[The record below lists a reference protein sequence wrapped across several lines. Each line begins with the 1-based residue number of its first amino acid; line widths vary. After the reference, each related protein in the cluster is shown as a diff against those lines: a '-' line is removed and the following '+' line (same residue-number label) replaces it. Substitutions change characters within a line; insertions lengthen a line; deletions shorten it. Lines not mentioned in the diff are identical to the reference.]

1 MSSVFIYSELPTPN
15 YFPRTRPMSVTGK
28 TILIVDDSEANLE
41 MLSEPLIASGYRVR
55 AVKSGAS
62 ALKTLAVEL
71 PDLLLLDIKM
81 PVMDGYEVCR
91 RLKAREATRGIPVIF
106 ISGMMESDEKVKA
119 FEAGG
124 VDYITKPL
132 QIAEMLERV
141 RTHIE
146 LRDIRERL
154 ERLNSELEARVAE
167 RTQELETTVQ
177 RLREEIRERLLAEES
192 LRKSEERFRLV
203 ADYTYD
209 WESWIAPDGKVIW
222 TNPAVERITGYT
234 PDEYQGLPDHF
245 RELVYPDDY
254 EKIQPVF
261 MKALQEKCN
270 GENLVFRILTK
281 GHEIKWVE
289 ASYQPIYS
297 DDGDYLGL
305 RVSRSDI
312 TEKKLL
318 EEETVR
324 SAQLASI
331 GEIAAGVAHEINNPI
346 MGVINYA
353 QILLNKNKAQGG
365 DTAIPQ
371 KIIKEGE
378 RIAKIV
384 KSLLTFARSAGE
396 VSAVCSMGP
405 IIEDAY
411 ALLQK
416 LFLESGVKTI
426 IHLPPE
432 LPCVCVQAQK
442 IQQVSINI
450 LSNALYALN
459 MRYPSASDDKI
470 LEISGQTI
478 DEEDRPYLRVVFH
491 DRGCGIPEEV
501 IEKICNPFFTTKP
514 AGKGTGLGLSI
525 SHNIVKEHGGR
536 LLFESKAGE
545 FSKVMVDLPLA
556 NGRKGGSK

>member
-1 MSSVFIYSELPTPN
+1 MSATEKS
-15 YFPRTRPMSVTGK
+15 
-28 TILIVDDSEANLE
+28 ILLVDDSQANLE
-41 MLSEPLIASGYRVR
+41 LLSKPLIEQGYRVR
-55 AVKSGAS
+55 AVKSGAG
-62 ALKTLAVEL
+62 ALKTVAVEL
-71 PDLLLLDIKM
+71 PDLILLDIKM

-91 RLKAREATRGIPVIF
+91 RLKAQEPTRGIPVIF
-106 ISGMMESDEKVKA
+106 ISGMMEADEKVKA

-146 LRDIRERL
+146 LRDMREHL
-154 ERLNSELEARVAE
+154 EQLNAELEARVAE
-167 RTQELETTVQ
+167 RTRELEATVA
-177 RLREEIRERLLAEES
+177 RLREEIRERLIAEDA

-209 WESWIAPDGKVIW
+209 WESWVAQDGRVVW
-222 TNPAVERITGYT
+222 ANPAVERITGYT
-234 PDEYQGLPDHF
+234 PEEYLRLPDHF
-245 RELVYPDDY
+245 REIVHPDDY
-254 EKIQPVF
+254 EKVQPVM
-261 MKALQEKCN
+261 MKALQERCD
-270 GENLVFRILTK
+270 GDNLVFRIITK
-281 GHEIKWVE
+281 GRGIKWVE
-289 ASYQPIYS
+289 VSYQPIYS
-297 DDGDYLGL
+297 DGGEYLGL
-305 RVSRSDI
+305 RVSRRDI

-318 EEETVR
+318 EQEAIR
-324 SAQLASI
+324 SAQMASI

-353 QILLNKNKAQGG
+353 QILLNKNKAQEG
-365 DTAIPQ
+365 DIALPQ

-384 KSLLTFARSAGE
+384 KSLLTFARGSGE
-396 VSAVCSMGP
+396 LPAVCAIGP
-405 IIEDAY
+405 IIEDSY

-416 LFLESGVKTI
+416 LFLENGVKTL

-442 IQQVSINI
+442 IRQVCINI

-459 MRYPSASDDKI
+459 LRHPSPSDDKI
-470 LEISGQTI
+470 LEISGLTVE
-478 DEEDRPYLRVVFH
+478 DEERPYLRVVFY
-491 DRGCGIPEEV
+491 DRGCGISEEV
-501 IEKICNPFFTTKP
+501 VGKICSPFFSTKP
-514 AGKGTGLGLSI
+514 AGQGTGLGLSI

-545 FSKVMVDLPLA
+545 FSKVMIDLPLA
-556 NGRKGGSK
+556 GGGKMFKV